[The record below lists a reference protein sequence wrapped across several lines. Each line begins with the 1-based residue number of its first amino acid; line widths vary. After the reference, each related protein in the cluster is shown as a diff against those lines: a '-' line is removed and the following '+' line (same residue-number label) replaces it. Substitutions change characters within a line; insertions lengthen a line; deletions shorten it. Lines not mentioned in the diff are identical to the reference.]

1 MGTYMSTSSSA
12 GDNMSY
18 MGRISTT
25 GNSEAIRL
33 DKNLFKQHPEF
44 RQQAQVRADIIGPG
58 TMLLRVIDNQEAE
71 NDSDPF
77 VGAFLSFL
85 EKDGCS
91 HPENITPVSETQMAK
106 IADLTAGITVSD
118 DDCLE

>member
-1 MGTYMSTSSSA
+1 
-12 GDNMSY
+12 MSY
-18 MGRISTT
+18 LGRISTT

-44 RQQAQVRADIIGPG
+44 KQQAQVRADIIGPG

-71 NDSDPF
+71 KDSDPF

-91 HPENITPVSETQMAK
+91 HPESITPVSETQMAK

-118 DDCLE
+118 DDCLD

>member
-1 MGTYMSTSSSA
+1 
-12 GDNMSY
+12 MSY

-44 RQQAQVRADIIGPG
+44 KRHAQVQADVIGPG
-58 TMLLRVIDNQEAE
+58 TMLIRLINNQEAE
-71 NDSDPF
+71 NANDPF
-77 VGAFLSFL
+77 VGAFLSFI
-85 EKDGCS
+85 ERDGCA
-91 HPENITPVSETQMAK
+91 HPESIAPVSEEQMAK
-106 IADLTAGITVSD
+106 IAELTAGVTVSD